1 MKRQLSLLATLALTD
16 VLKRLHKALLLARNC
31 LEHED
36 LGEKETWVSIKARFG
51 RGYQIVWCYADTT
64 LLCYSAAAQCAHRY
78 YTVLLPARGQFC
90 CTLRLKRLASF
101 QLLSSVKMILFYSQS
116 DLSA

>member
-36 LGEKETWVSIKARFG
+36 LGEKETWVSIKARFILKVVVAGAG
-51 RGYQIVWCYADTT
+51 RRVSSTHQHFFQGGR
-64 LLCYSAAAQCAHRY
+64 LLLAH
-78 YTVLLPARGQFC
+78 TELPANRIP
-90 CTLRLKRLASF
+90 
-101 QLLSSVKMILFYSQS
+101 M
-116 DLSA
+116 

>member
-64 LLCYSAAAQCAHRY
+64 LLCYSAAAQCAHGY
-78 YTVLLPARGQFC
+78 YTVLLPGRGQFC
-90 CTLRLKRLASF
+90 CTLRLKRLTSF
-101 QLLSSVKMILFYSQS
+101 QLISSVKTILFYSQS

>member
-51 RGYQIVWCYADTT
+51 RGYQIVWCYADTI
-64 LLCYSAAAQCAHRY
+64 LLCYSAAAPHGY
-78 YTVLLPARGQFC
+78 YTVLLPP
-90 CTLRLKRLASF
+90 S
-101 QLLSSVKMILFYSQS
+101 
-116 DLSA
+116 

>member
-64 LLCYSAAAQCAHRY
+64 LLCYSAAAPHAY
-78 YTVLLPARGQFC
+78 YTVWLPGRGQFC
-90 CTLRLKRLASF
+90 CRLRLKRLTSF
-101 QLLSSVKMILFYSQS
+101 QLISSVKMI
-116 DLSA
+116 

>member
-51 RGYQIVWCYADTT
+51 RGYQIVCCYADTT
-64 LLCYSAAAQCAHRY
+64 ELCYSAAAPHGY

-90 CTLRLKRLASF
+90 CTLRLKRLTSF
-101 QLLSSVKMILFYSQS
+101 QLIGSMKMI
-116 DLSA
+116 

>member
-31 LEHED
+31 LEHQD

-51 RGYQIVWCYADTT
+51 HGYQIGDSVALHTSSQET
-64 LLCYSAAAQCAHRY
+64 LPHP
-78 YTVLLPARGQFC
+78 LLHG
-90 CTLRLKRLASF
+90 
-101 QLLSSVKMILFYSQS
+101 LSSFTCF
-116 DLSA
+116 